1 MKKTF
6 KKTMKL
12 TICAV
17 LAGLSFTFLY
27 LGTVTGVFDLC
38 AVVVGA
44 VCTAFAVIEFGGMW
58 PWLVCAVTSVLSF
71 VLLPDKMVAFE
82 YLFLGGA
89 YPVLKYYFECKST
102 AVSWVLK
109 FVYFNVALTV
119 TLLVAKFVF
128 PNDEAWQIMG
138 VMAYVL
144 GNMFFAFY
152 DYALTSFI
160 SFYFRVLRNKLKI
173 KNMR

>member
-1 MKKTF
+1 MKNTF

-12 TICAV
+12 TICAI
-17 LAGLSFTFLY
+17 LAGLSFACLY

-44 VCTAFAVIEFGGMW
+44 VCIAFTVIEFGGVW
-58 PWLVCAVTSVLSF
+58 PWLTCAVASVLSF

-89 YPVLKYYFECKST
+89 YPILKYYFESKK
-102 AVSWVLK
+102 AVVSWIFKL
-109 FVYFNVALTV
+109 VYFNLALTV

-138 VMAYVL
+138 VVAYIL
-144 GNMFFAFY
+144 GNSFFVLY
-152 DYALTSFI
+152 DYALTTFI
-160 SFYFRVLRNKLKI
+160 SFYLRNLRKKLKI

>member
-1 MKKTF
+1 MKNTF
-6 KKTMKL
+6 KNTLKL
-12 TICAV
+12 TISAII
-17 LAGLSFTFLY
+17 AGLSFVCLY

-44 VCTAFAVIEFGGMW
+44 VCIAFAVIEFGGMW

-71 VLLPDKMVAFE
+71 VLLPDKMVGFE
-82 YLFLGGA
+82 YLFLGGV
-89 YPVLKYYFECKST
+89 YPILKYYFEGKKPV
-102 AVSWVLK
+102 VSWIFK
-109 FVYFNVALTV
+109 FLYFNVALTV

-138 VMAYVL
+138 VAAYFL
-144 GNMFFAFY
+144 GNIFFAIY
-152 DYALTSFI
+152 DYALTTFI
-160 SFYFRVLRNKLKI
+160 SFYFRVLRKKLKI